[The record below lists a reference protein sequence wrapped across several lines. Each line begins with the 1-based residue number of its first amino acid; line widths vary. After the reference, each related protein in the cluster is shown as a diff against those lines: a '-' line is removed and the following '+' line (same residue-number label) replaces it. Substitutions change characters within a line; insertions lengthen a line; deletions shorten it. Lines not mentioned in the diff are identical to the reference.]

1 MEKDEL
7 WGRYGEARDVI
18 EGVLNNTH
26 EVVVLDVEDIRM
38 FFRGGGEMERHQF
51 TLSGYLDEIERMM
64 ERFKEQ
70 RVNLL
75 LVAKLRSHEHI
86 KDILCW
92 DDDANVECFVP
103 AVYIDDNCDETITIL
118 ILKK

>member
-51 TLSGYLDEIERMM
+51 TLSAYLDEIERMM

-75 LVAKLRSHEHI
+75 LVARLRSLEYI

-92 DDDANVECFVP
+92 DDDANVECFLP